1 MKLLSAFIAGLLFG
15 LGLIIAQMTNP
26 QKVLA
31 FLDITG
37 QWDASLMLVMSAG
50 LIVFSLGY
58 FYLIKPRTK
67 PILVAR
73 FFIPQRNI
81 IDTKLIIGAV
91 LFGLGWG
98 LTGICPGP
106 AVTNILSAQ
115 PKILVFI
122 AVMLLGMFC
131 ARCVIRFND
140 NKLLITTSTKL
151 QNN

>member
-15 LGLIIAQMTNP
+15 LGLIIAGMTNP

-50 LIVFSLGY
+50 LMVFSLGY
-58 FYLIKPRTK
+58 FYLIKPRQK
-67 PILVAR
+67 PILANK
-73 FFIPQRNI
+73 FFIPERKV
-81 IDTKLIIGAV
+81 IDKKLIFGAIF
-91 LFGLGWG
+91 FGLGWG

-106 AVTNILSAQ
+106 AVTNVLAMQ
-115 PKILVFI
+115 PKLFVFI
-122 AVMLLGMFC
+122 SVMLLGMFC
-131 ARCVIRFND
+131 ARCVIKYTE
-140 NKLLITTSTKL
+140 NKLVLTNTVEL